1 MKSQINK
8 LSNKIHELNSL
19 GDYEMGETIIDAC
32 LKEIN
37 EYVHRY
43 FEKIKEDYRK
53 ICDTF
58 WNVENQTAIK

>member
-1 MKSQINK
+1 
-8 LSNKIHELNSL
+8 
-19 GDYEMGETIIDAC
+19 MGETIIDAC